1 MQGLINQVFNFIA
14 QEENKPLYDAI
25 KKIKEG
31 TKKFEPSLLAPY
43 SDPSGNPT
51 YAYGIETNR
60 YGKKNSISEMEMQF
74 TKIIKEDVLNLV
86 NKLKHEMSNFVDSAR
101 EKVSEAVSFKPSE
114 EE

>member
-1 MQGLINQVFNFIA
+1 
-14 QEENKPLYDAI
+14 
-25 KKIKEG
+25 
-31 TKKFEPSLLAPY
+31 
-43 SDPSGNPT
+43 
-51 YAYGIETNR
+51 
-60 YGKKNSISEMEMQF
+60 MEMQF